1 MFCVTGGIFM
11 HKSILVP
18 LDLEE
23 PELIKA
29 ALDAARAQAL
39 ASGARVRLMYAMPMV
54 PSLYLEF
61 VPAGFEKDEKDRAG
75 KKLAQYAA
83 ELGLPDDRVSCVVLQ
98 GGIFHV
104 VMAEAKK
111 WKADLFS
118 SGPSRDSGPD
128 QSEEGGDPQPR
139 AKDLVTT
146 R

>member
-1 MFCVTGGIFM
+1 M
-11 HKSILVP
+11 HKFILVP

-23 PELIKA
+23 PDLIKA

-39 ASGARVRLMYAMPMV
+39 ASNASVRLMYAIPLV

-61 VPAGFEKDEKDRAG
+61 VPAGFEKDEKERAA

-83 ELGLPDDRVSCVVLQ
+83 ELGLPEDRVSYAVAQ

-104 VMAEAKK
+104 VMAQAKK
-111 WKADLFS
+111 WKADLIIVNSRWS
-118 SGPSRDSGPD
+118 SLATFLIERHGTSIVRYAECSV
-128 QSEEGGDPQPR
+128 
-139 AKDLVTT
+139 LVL